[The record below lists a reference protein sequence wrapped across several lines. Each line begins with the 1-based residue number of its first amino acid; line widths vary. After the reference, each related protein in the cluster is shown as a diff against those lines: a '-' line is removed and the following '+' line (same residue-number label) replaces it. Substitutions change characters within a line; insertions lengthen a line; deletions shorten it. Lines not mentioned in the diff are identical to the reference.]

1 MLCRAVREIL
11 TKLDTAKGV
20 AGGTAAASSMTGS
33 KQSSA
38 SSLAALDQP
47 GGHTGGTGAAFPAVS
62 APSLTPTGAPSVW
75 AHTAA
80 PKQFRPMSDVS
91 IVMSRRPVASE

>member
-11 TKLDTAKGV
+11 TKLDTAKGIT
-20 AGGTAAASSMTGS
+20 GGTAAASSVTGS

-62 APSLTPTGAPSVW
+62 APSLTATGAPSVD
-75 AHTAA
+75 AHTAVLT
-80 PKQFRPMSDVS
+80 DD
-91 IVMSRRPVASE
+91 